1 MWKSF
6 VSTSIIWLVVPIC
19 LVGQGAFTPAPAPTA
34 PSGPAPAAAGI
45 SAPTDGML
53 ESNTFLEMANRVFD
67 PNSDSMDFENGSYVW
82 KGRSFNLSE
91 QRAFRARFERFL
103 LSSPNEDELQY
114 AMLMDE
120 ILNRLAVINDNN
132 DDTILET
139 WEMLFRAAEFDSD
152 GGNSII
158 VANQIF
164 NAWRIRKETQ
174 GTILSAREMEKI
186 RRAQQEIVANRTR
199 TLQQLKD
206 KRLRESGIARKEEA
220 NKSESSDNEPAT
232 EDAFRALDL
241 VETESRIA
249 ALEAQVAM
257 TGVQAKL
264 QFQSQIVGF
273 VIQRRFQHAMVLA
286 GFYQLLFKG
295 SQQQL
300 EVGREELKQFI
311 PNSDLTFTVDT
322 MGYLAREAI
331 NDVKGGI
338 KAVEAAYSEGRRLLA
353 LERLQETFFL
363 GEYIPETNSIPAE
376 ERRVLLNLY
385 RGMIEAGDLADAK
398 DYGGITEI
406 AEELSQLAD
415 DFPVKRVYSALD
427 AAKSAS
433 DMAVFAA
440 TQYRNI
446 GQIDL
451 ARNELERAVKIWPSN
466 PSIRKFQQETSR
478 MATAGSQGEQIFDAL
493 IEQDDQRAIYERR
506 MELIVAL
513 ADDSQRRPLLEDIV
527 KRIAR
532 VDLLLVQS
540 EELLKQSEPYAAW
553 ELLAEAALVYP
564 DDGPMNRARAEL
576 APRVADFVQRL
587 DEAQRRSKNGQSAAA
602 LASYL
607 AAQDIYPAS
616 RLCREGI
623 EVESTRL
630 IDSQR
635 MIELPSDG

>member
-6 VSTSIIWLVVPIC
+6 VSISIIWLVVPIC
-19 LVGQGAFTPAPAPTA
+19 LVGQGAFTPTPAPTA
-34 PSGPAPAAAGI
+34 PTGPAPAAAGI